1 MTSSIKQLLVHLDP
15 TPAARQRLQ
24 VALGLAQQQGAR
36 LSALYATMPLFLAA
50 SVPPDAAAAMAMLVE
65 VDQEQRAATR
75 NMFDEVVRT
84 CGIEATWSDTLDLS
98 MFRSFV
104 HQALYADLL
113 VVGQPGERH
122 DLAASVPADFPE
134 YVLLTSGRPALV
146 LPHSGGSDTP
156 GTSAAIAW
164 KPTRQEARAVTA
176 AQPILCRRGALR
188 RHRP

>member
-1 MTSSIKQLLVHLDP
+1 MTFSIKQVLVHLDP

-75 NMFDEVVRT
+75 NMFDELVRA
-84 CGIEATWSDTLDLS
+84 CGIEATWSDALDLS
-98 MFRSFV
+98 IFRSFV

-113 VVGQPGERH
+113 VLGQPGERH
-122 DLAASVPADFPE
+122 GLAASVPADFP
-134 YVLLTSGRPALV
+134 SMC
-146 LPHSGGSDTP
+146 S
-156 GTSAAIAW
+156 
-164 KPTRQEARAVTA
+164 
-176 AQPILCRRGALR
+176 
-188 RHRP
+188 